1 MIKLVHISD
10 THVKLLRDHQSYSQI
25 FNKMYEEIRKAQP
38 YAIIHCGDLFHNKT
52 NLTPEAVQ
60 MAGEFLNNLANI
72 APTYIIAGN
81 HDLNLKNNS
90 RLDSISPVVDFLN
103 NPNLHYLKKAQEVDI
118 GNNIVLNALVI
129 NDLDNWKKI
138 SDPSKINIALY
149 HGSVS
154 GVLTDMGYVMDHGD
168 HDIAIFEGFD
178 YCFLG
183 DIHKTNQILDTEGRV
198 RYPGSTVQQNFGE
211 TNDKGFLIWE
221 IQDKDTFSVNHV
233 VIPHPTPFITVEL
246 TSDGNLPEDIAIQ
259 EGAKLRLVSNNH
271 ISLQAL
277 KKSVDIAK
285 NRFKPESVTVQN
297 KPGKRISVEE
307 LSNEV
312 EHENLRDIATQ
323 EKLITEYLKDYK
335 LNETVLQ
342 KVFEFNRKY
351 NTLAEQSDDIARN
364 VHWKLKNVE
373 WNNLFNY
380 GTENSVNFSN
390 ISGVLGIF
398 GKNYSGKSSVVDSI
412 LWTIFNSISK
422 NVRKNVDIINQ
433 NRDEASGCVE
443 IEIDNKTYKI
453 VREAKKYTK
462 KLYGEETVEAKT
474 SLDFSVTDN
483 ATGEKESL
491 NGLDRNETDANIRKV
506 FGTIDDF
513 LLTSMTSQVGS
524 LAFINEGSTKRKE
537 ILGKFLDLEHFDK
550 KFKLAKDESALL
562 KGAIKR
568 LEGKDFDAEIS
579 KTLTDIIDNEI
590 LTERNKTKCSELK
603 DELHQH
609 HIHLSELKGKLATGP
624 KQEFID
630 IAKVIKDISAKK
642 QEIDSIGNKNSEF
655 QKEVD
660 KRQPILLQLNEA
672 LSKYDFEK
680 LKNDKKE
687 LEKLNK
693 NVVLLESAVK
703 MLQKEQKEQQKK
715 ISILDN
721 VPCGDQFL
729 SCKFLVDAAK
739 EREHVP
745 QTEKKLLENEV
756 LLKEVEEKVKN
767 DQTLKHINKFEQL
780 NSSLHLLDKEMAD
793 FQLKMEKGKNSIVSC
808 EKQLVDLENL
818 QKVYHENEA
827 WMLQLQEIKNEQKA
841 IDTKIILSQISLEAC
856 ENDSQKLYREHGS
869 LVNKKETLEREKVE
883 LANLRDEF
891 LAYDLFL
898 KTMHSNGIVYD
909 IIKKRL
915 PVINQEI
922 AKILSNI
929 VNFEIFFEDDG
940 KKLDIYI
947 RHPKY
952 DPRPIELG
960 SGAEKSI
967 AAIAIRLALI
977 KVSNLPVGD
986 LFVLDEP
993 ATALDEENMEGFV
1006 RIIDMIKN
1014 QFKAII
1020 LISHLDVL
1028 KDIVDEQIIIE
1039 SSGGFAKVNI

>member
-1 MIKLVHISD
+1 M
-10 THVKLLRDHQSYSQI
+10 
-25 FNKMYEEIRKAQP
+25 
-38 YAIIHCGDLFHNKT
+38 
-52 NLTPEAVQ
+52 
-60 MAGEFLNNLANI
+60 
-72 APTYIIAGN
+72 
-81 HDLNLKNNS
+81 
-90 RLDSISPVVDFLN
+90 
-103 NPNLHYLKKAQEVDI
+103 
-118 GNNIVLNALVI
+118 
-129 NDLDNWKKI
+129 
-138 SDPSKINIALY
+138 SKIKIKKKL
-149 HGSVS
+149 HR
-154 GVLTDMGYVMDHGD
+154 
-168 HDIAIFEGFD
+168 AI
-178 YCFLG
+178 YC
-183 DIHKTNQILDTEGRV
+183 
-198 RYPGSTVQQNFGE
+198 GSTIQQNFGE
-211 TNDKGFLIWE
+211 TNDKGFLIWN
-221 IQDKDTFSVNHV
+221 IQDKDAFSVEHIS
-233 VIPHPTPFITVEL
+233 IPHPSPFITIEL
-246 TSDGNLPEDIAIQ
+246 ESDGNLPENIDVQ
-259 EGAKLRLVSNNH
+259 DGAKLRLVSNNH

-323 EKLITEYLKDYK
+323 EKLIGEYLKDYK

-351 NTLAEQSDDIARN
+351 NTLAEQSDDVARN
-364 VHWKLKNVE
+364 VHWKLKKVE

-380 GTENSVNFSN
+380 GTDNSVDFSN
-390 ISGVLGIF
+390 INGVLGIF

-433 NRDEASGCVE
+433 NREEASGCVE

-474 SLDFSVTDN
+474 SLDFSVVDN
-483 ATGEKESL
+483 ATGDKESL
-491 NGLDRNETDANIRKV
+491 NGLDRNETDANIRRV
-506 FGTIDDF
+506 FGSIDDF

-590 LTERNKTKCSELK
+590 LTERNKTKCLELK
-603 DELHQH
+603 DDLHNH
-609 HIHLSELKGKLATGP
+609 HISLSELKAKIAAGP

-630 IAKVIKDISAKK
+630 INKVEKDIQSKQ
-642 QEIDSIGNKNSEF
+642 QEILTVKNKNSEF
-655 QKEVD
+655 QKEID
-660 KRQPILLQLNEA
+660 KRQPVLLQLNEA

-693 NVVLLESAVK
+693 NAVLLESAVK
-703 MLQKEQKEQQKK
+703 MLQKQQKEQQKK

-721 VPCGDQFL
+721 VPCGDEFL
-729 SCKFLVDAAK
+729 SCRFLVDAAK
-739 EREHVP
+739 ERELVP
-745 QTEKKLLENEV
+745 ETEKELLQNET

-780 NSSLHLLDKEMAD
+780 NSSLHLLDKEISD
-793 FQLKMEKGKNSIVSC
+793 FNLKMEKGKNTMNSC
-808 EKQLVDLENL
+808 QQQLLELENL
-818 QKVYHENEA
+818 QKVYQENEA
-827 WMLQLQEIKNEQKA
+827 WMNQLLQIKAEQKVVNE
-841 IDTKIILSQISLEAC
+841 KIILAQISLEAC
-856 ENDSQKLYREHGS
+856 ESDSQKLYREHGS

-929 VNFEIFFEDDG
+929 VSFEIFFEDDG

>member
-1 MIKLVHISD
+1 MK
-10 THVKLLRDHQSYSQI
+10 
-25 FNKMYEEIRKAQP
+25 
-38 YAIIHCGDLFHNKT
+38 
-52 NLTPEAVQ
+52 
-60 MAGEFLNNLANI
+60 
-72 APTYIIAGN
+72 
-81 HDLNLKNNS
+81 
-90 RLDSISPVVDFLN
+90 
-103 NPNLHYLKKAQEVDI
+103 
-118 GNNIVLNALVI
+118 
-129 NDLDNWKKI
+129 KKI
-138 SDPSKINIALY
+138 KIKKKQYKKI
-149 HGSVS
+149 
-154 GVLTDMGYVMDHGD
+154 
-168 HDIAIFEGFD
+168 
-178 YCFLG
+178 YC
-183 DIHKTNQILDTEGRV
+183 
-198 RYPGSTVQQNFGE
+198 GSTIQQNFGE
-211 TNDKGFLIWE
+211 TNDKGFLIWN
-221 IQDKDTFSVNHV
+221 IQDKDKFSVEHIS
-233 VIPHPTPFITVEL
+233 IPHPSPFITIEL
-246 TSDGNLPEDIAIQ
+246 ESDGNLPENIDVQ

-323 EKLITEYLKDYK
+323 EKLIGEYLKDYK
-335 LNETVLQ
+335 LNEAVLQ

-351 NTLAEQSDDIARN
+351 NTLAEQSDDVARN
-364 VHWKLKNVE
+364 VHWKLKKVE

-380 GTENSVNFSN
+380 GTDNSVDFSN
-390 ISGVLGIF
+390 INGVLGIF

-433 NRDEASGCVE
+433 NREEASGCVE

-474 SLDFSVTDN
+474 SLDFSVVDN
-483 ATGEKESL
+483 ATGDKESL
-491 NGLDRNETDANIRKV
+491 NGLDRNETDANIRRV
-506 FGTIDDF
+506 FGSIDDF

-590 LTERNKTKCSELK
+590 LTERNKTKCLELK
-603 DELHQH
+603 DDLHNH
-609 HIHLSELKGKLATGP
+609 HISLSELKAKITAGP

-630 IAKVIKDISAKK
+630 INKVQKDIQTKQ
-642 QEIDSIGNKNSEF
+642 QEILTVKNKNGEF
-655 QKEVD
+655 QKEID
-660 KRQPILLQLNEA
+660 KRQPVLLQLNEA

-693 NVVLLESAVK
+693 NAVLLESAVK
-703 MLQKEQKEQQKK
+703 MLQKQQKEQQKK

-721 VPCGDQFL
+721 VPCGDEFL
-729 SCKFLVDAAK
+729 SCRFLVDAAK
-739 EREHVP
+739 ERELVP
-745 QTEKKLLENEV
+745 ETEKELLQNET

-780 NSSLHLLDKEMAD
+780 NSSLHLLDKEISD
-793 FQLKMEKGKNSIVSC
+793 FNLKMEKGKNTINSC
-808 EKQLVDLENL
+808 QQQLLELENL
-818 QKVYHENEA
+818 QKVYQENEV
-827 WMLQLQEIKNEQKA
+827 WMNQLLQIKAEQKVVNE
-841 IDTKIILSQISLEAC
+841 KIILAQISLEAC
-856 ENDSQKLYREHGS
+856 ESDSQKLYREHGS

>member
-1 MIKLVHISD
+1 MK
-10 THVKLLRDHQSYSQI
+10 
-25 FNKMYEEIRKAQP
+25 
-38 YAIIHCGDLFHNKT
+38 
-52 NLTPEAVQ
+52 
-60 MAGEFLNNLANI
+60 
-72 APTYIIAGN
+72 
-81 HDLNLKNNS
+81 
-90 RLDSISPVVDFLN
+90 
-103 NPNLHYLKKAQEVDI
+103 
-118 GNNIVLNALVI
+118 
-129 NDLDNWKKI
+129 KKI
-138 SDPSKINIALY
+138 KIKKKL
-149 HGSVS
+149 HR
-154 GVLTDMGYVMDHGD
+154 
-168 HDIAIFEGFD
+168 AI
-178 YCFLG
+178 
-183 DIHKTNQILDTEGRV
+183 
-198 RYPGSTVQQNFGE
+198 YPGSTVQQNFGE
-211 TNDKGFLIWE
+211 TNDKGFLIWN
-221 IQDKDTFSVNHV
+221 IQDKDAFSVEHIS
-233 VIPHPTPFITVEL
+233 IPHPSPFITIEL
-246 TSDGNLPEDIAIQ
+246 ESDGNLPENIDVQ

-323 EKLITEYLKDYK
+323 EKLIGEYLKDYK

-351 NTLAEQSDDIARN
+351 NTLAEQSDDVARN
-364 VHWKLKNVE
+364 VHWKLKKVE

-380 GTENSVNFSN
+380 GTDNSVDFSN
-390 ISGVLGIF
+390 VNGVLGIF

-433 NRDEASGCVE
+433 NREEASGCVE

-474 SLDFSVTDN
+474 SLDFSSVDN

-491 NGLDRNETDANIRKV
+491 NGLDRNETDANIRRV
-506 FGTIDDF
+506 FGSIDDF

-590 LTERNKTKCSELK
+590 LTERNKSKCLELK
-603 DELHQH
+603 DDLHNHQ
-609 HIHLSELKGKLATGP
+609 ISLSELKAKIAAGP

-630 IAKVIKDISAKK
+630 INKVQKDIQVKQ
-642 QEIDSIGNKNSEF
+642 QEIVTVKNKNGEF
-655 QKEVD
+655 QKEID
-660 KRQPILLQLNEA
+660 KRQPVLLQLNEA

-693 NVVLLESAVK
+693 NAVLLESAVK
-703 MLQKEQKEQQKK
+703 MLQKQQKEQQKK

-721 VPCGDQFL
+721 VPCGDEFL
-729 SCKFLVDAAK
+729 SCRFLVDAAK
-739 EREHVP
+739 ERELVP
-745 QTEKKLLENEV
+745 ETEKELLQNET
-756 LLKEVEEKVKN
+756 LLKEVEEKVRN

-780 NSSLHLLDKEMAD
+780 NSSLHLLDKEISD
-793 FQLKMEKGKNSIVSC
+793 FNLKMEKGKNTINSC
-808 EKQLVDLENL
+808 QQQLLELENL
-818 QKVYHENEA
+818 QKVYQENEA
-827 WMLQLQEIKNEQKA
+827 WMNQLLQIKEQQKD
-841 IDTKIILSQISLEAC
+841 INSKIILAQTVLEGC
-856 ENDSQKLYREHGS
+856 ESDSQKLYREHGS

-1020 LISHLDVL
+1020 LISHLDAL

>member
-1 MIKLVHISD
+1 M
-10 THVKLLRDHQSYSQI
+10 
-25 FNKMYEEIRKAQP
+25 
-38 YAIIHCGDLFHNKT
+38 
-52 NLTPEAVQ
+52 
-60 MAGEFLNNLANI
+60 
-72 APTYIIAGN
+72 
-81 HDLNLKNNS
+81 
-90 RLDSISPVVDFLN
+90 
-103 NPNLHYLKKAQEVDI
+103 
-118 GNNIVLNALVI
+118 
-129 NDLDNWKKI
+129 
-138 SDPSKINIALY
+138 SKIKIKKKL
-149 HGSVS
+149 HR
-154 GVLTDMGYVMDHGD
+154 
-168 HDIAIFEGFD
+168 AI
-178 YCFLG
+178 YC
-183 DIHKTNQILDTEGRV
+183 
-198 RYPGSTVQQNFGE
+198 GSTIQQNFGE
-211 TNDKGFLIWE
+211 TNDKGFLIWN
-221 IQDKDTFSVNHV
+221 IRDKDAFSVEHIS
-233 VIPHPTPFITVEL
+233 IPHPSPFITIEL
-246 TSDGNLPEDIAIQ
+246 ESDGNLPENIDVQ

-323 EKLITEYLKDYK
+323 EKLIGEYLKDYK

-351 NTLAEQSDDIARN
+351 NTLAEQSDDVARN
-364 VHWKLKNVE
+364 VHWKLKKVE

-380 GTENSVNFSN
+380 GTDNSVDFSN
-390 ISGVLGIF
+390 VNGVLGIF

-433 NRDEASGCVE
+433 NREEASGCVE

-474 SLDFSVTDN
+474 SLDFSSVDN

-491 NGLDRNETDANIRKV
+491 NGLDRNETDANIRRV
-506 FGTIDDF
+506 FGSIDDF

-590 LTERNKTKCSELK
+590 LTERNKSKCLELK
-603 DELHQH
+603 EDLHNH
-609 HIHLSELKGKLATGP
+609 HISLSELKAKIVAGP

-630 IAKVIKDISAKK
+630 INKVQKDIESKQ
-642 QEIDSIGNKNSEF
+642 QEIVTVKNKNSDF
-655 QKEVD
+655 QKEID
-660 KRQPILLQLNEA
+660 KRQPVLLQLNEA

-703 MLQKEQKEQQKK
+703 MLQKQQKEQQKK

-729 SCKFLVDAAK
+729 SCRFLVDAAK
-739 EREHVP
+739 ERELVP
-745 QTEKKLLENEV
+745 ETEKELLQNEA

-780 NSSLHLLDKEMAD
+780 NSSLHLLDKEISD
-793 FQLKMEKGKNSIVSC
+793 FHLKMEKGKNTINSC
-808 EKQLVDLENL
+808 QQQLLELENL

-827 WMLQLQEIKNEQKA
+827 WMKQLMEIKEQQKD
-841 IDTKIILSQISLEAC
+841 INSKIILAQTVLEGC
-856 ENDSQKLYREHGS
+856 ESDSQKLYREHGS

-1020 LISHLDVL
+1020 LISHLDAL